1 VSADLGELPSPAL
14 VVDLDVFEAN
24 LAAAR
29 RLLEGTGTRL
39 RPHVKTHRTPG
50 LALWQ
55 LGGGVV
61 GVTCATVGE
70 AEVMAQAGIE
80 DLLVANEVVSPG
92 KLARLAELA
101 RQARVGVAVDSRAGV
116 EALGAAARAAGS
128 QVEVLVDVDVG
139 LGRCGVATPEAAREL
154 AATVERTGGLRLAG
168 IMGYEGRLRAEPGT
182 GGHPGGPGAGSPGT
196 GDAGGPAGPGA
207 GSPGTGDAGGQG
219 ERARLLGRAHE
230 LLASTAEA
238 LRRAGL
244 EAGVV
249 SSGGTSTLREAA
261 ADPTVTE
268 IQAGTYALMEPDLDG
283 LGLPFHQATAV
294 WATVISRAPGRV
306 VLDAGRKSLACDRGL
321 PALIGG
327 GGRVQDVNEEHTIV
341 AWRDGQPPIGARVG
355 LRPGHV
361 PLTFNLHGTVW
372 LARGDAVVDQLPV
385 AARECSR

>member
-1 VSADLGELPSPAL
+1 
-14 VVDLDVFEAN
+14 
-24 LAAAR
+24 
-29 RLLEGTGTRL
+29 
-39 RPHVKTHRTPG
+39 

-70 AEVMAQAGIE
+70 AEVMARAGIE

-92 KLARLAELA
+92 KLARLAGLA

-139 LGRCGVATPEAAREL
+139 LERCGVATPEAAREL

-182 GGHPGGPGAGSPGT
+182 GGHPGGPGAGSPG
-196 GDAGGPAGPGA
+196 P
-207 GSPGTGDAGGQG
+207 GDAGGQG

-249 SSGGTSTLREAA
+249 SSGGTSTLPEAA

-283 LGLPFHQATAV
+283 LGLPFHLATAV